1 METTSDNTTK
11 VPRVKVIGAGF
22 GRTGTFSL
30 KMALEILG
38 MKTYHMVPLKRLCP
52 GTILRDAYCSLSAVT
67 VETMIF
73 GSKSRTSNQSIS
85 PPSLRPEVIRH
96 LVCFC
101 AAYCQGLQQ
110 FNYN

>member
-38 MKTYHMVPLKRLCP
+38 MKTYHMVPLRLLMSWYYI
-52 GTILRDAYCSLSAVT
+52 T
-67 VETMIF
+67 
-73 GSKSRTSNQSIS
+73 
-85 PPSLRPEVIRH
+85 
-96 LVCFC
+96 
-101 AAYCQGLQQ
+101 
-110 FNYN
+110 